1 MALTSPDNIWTPDS
15 GDGYALTQDLAAF
28 ADTTQDALVV
38 RANYYTG
45 DNSQMA
51 NQESKATEGSV
62 FFNTDDDKE
71 YRLVSGSW
79 AEEPAVTQDPYNFRW
94 ANATARNAQTGMVEG
109 DRGYQINNGRTYQ
122 LVGSA
127 WIPDP
132 LFCTVGKTSN
142 QNLSTSATA
151 IIWDSEDSDAGSMHN
166 NSTNN
171 TRITVPIAG
180 TYEFAVSLYNSNT
193 SGMGTVYARV
203 NGTTDITGSL
213 DRGTA
218 DSVASLPLRSV
229 FPVVL
234 SANDYVEIM
243 VLHSTAS
250 GNIAGGSGAPGSAR
264 LTAKYLGPSGSS

>member
-1 MALTSPDNIWTPDS
+1 MATTTPDNLWTPDS

-45 DNSQMA
+45 NNSQMA

-62 FFNTDDDKE
+62 FYNTDDDKE
-71 YRLVSGSW
+71 YRLVSGAW
-79 AEEPAVTQDPYNFRW
+79 VEEPSVASDSYNYRW
-94 ANATARNAQTGMVEG
+94 DDSTARNAQSGMVAG
-109 DRGYQINNGRTYQ
+109 DRGYQIDNGRTYQ
-122 LVGSA
+122 RIGSA

-132 LFCTVGKTSN
+132 LFCTLGKTSN

-151 IIWDSEDSDAGSMHN
+151 LVWDSEDSDAGGMHN

-171 TRITVPIAG
+171 TRITAPIAG
-180 TYEFAVSLYNSNT
+180 TYEFSVSLFNSNT
-193 SGMGTVYARV
+193 SGMGTVYARR
-203 NGTTDITGSL
+203 NGTTDISGSL

-218 DSVASLPLRSV
+218 DSVAALPLQTV

-243 VLHSTAS
+243 VLHSTAA
-250 GNIAGGSGAPGSAR
+250 GTIAGGSTQGAAR

>member
-1 MALTSPDNIWTPDS
+1 MQTTPDGIRYPGLS
-15 GDGYALTQDLAAF
+15 
-28 ADTTQDALVV
+28 DTTGIIPALATLAEDVQDAITA
-38 RANYYTG
+38 RANYYVG
-45 DNSQMA
+45 DNTDMA
-51 NQESKATEGSV
+51 AQETNAPEGAV
-62 FFNTDDDKE
+62 FYNTDDEKE
-71 YRLVSGSW
+71 YRLVSGLW
-79 AEEPAVTQDPYNFRW
+79 VEGPVITQDSYKYRW
-94 ANATARNAQTGMVEG
+94 ADATARNSQTGMVEG
-109 DRGYQINNGRTYQ
+109 DRGYQANNGRTYQ
-122 LVGSA
+122 RIGSA

-132 LFCTVGKTSN
+132 LFCTVSKTSN

-171 TRITVPIAG
+171 TRITAPISG

-193 SGMGTVYARV
+193 SGMGTVYARK

-218 DSVASLPLRSV
+218 DSVAALPLRSV

-234 SANDYVEIM
+234 SAGDYVEIM
-243 VLHSTAS
+243 VLHSVAS
-250 GNIAGGSGAPGSAR
+250 GNIAGGSSAQGAAR